1 MKRLEKLSMAIV
13 AAFAMALFAQPVQAQ
28 DRVDEFGIFDHVSL
42 GVNLGTNGLGLDLAA
57 PVTDYL
63 QVRAGYNFFSGF
75 KYKEDVDYR
84 AKGKPTRGKTEVE
97 GKNYMGTAHLLFDVY
112 PFPQYTF
119 HATAGFYLGTDEIA
133 KIENLIPVKD
143 FDPGEG
149 IVIGDHIVGF
159 DANGYA
165 HGSIKVKKFRP
176 YVGIG
181 FGHQVPRNRWGVSG
195 DFGVQFWGKPKVYE
209 KQTGMDLE
217 VKKEDLGDDSNKY
230 YDVISKFSVWP
241 VLNLRITYRLF

>member
-1 MKRLEKLSMAIV
+1 MKRPKRLCMASI
-13 AAFAMALFAQPVQAQ
+13 AALAMSLFSQPVLAQ
-28 DRVDEFGIFDHVSL
+28 DRVSEFGIFDHLSA
-42 GVNLGTNGLGLDLAA
+42 GVTIGTTGVGLDLAA

-97 GKNYMGTAHLLFDVY
+97 GKNYMSTGHLLLDVY
-112 PFPQYTF
+112 PFPNQTF
-119 HATAGFYLGTDEIA
+119 HATAGFYLGTDEVV
-133 KIENLIPVKD
+133 KIENTIPVKD
-143 FDPGEG
+143 FEPGEG

-159 DANGYA
+159 DSEGYA
-165 HGSIKVKKFRP
+165 HGCIKVQKFRP

-181 FGHQVPRNRWGVSG
+181 FGRAVPRKRIGVSG

-217 VKKEDLGDDSNKY
+217 VKKEDLGEDSNKY

-241 VLNLRITYRLF
+241 VLNFRFTVRLF